1 MLLKSMIT
9 AIKPK
14 IYLNEY
20 GIEKKSKTFFKLTI
34 TPDLSDIPESLISN
48 ETVGAINDRPI
59 ASSKPEIINKK
70 DDNITANL

>member
-1 MLLKSMIT
+1 MIT

-20 GIEKKSKTFFKLTI
+20 GIKKKSKTFFKLTI
-34 TPDLSDIPESLISN
+34 TPDLSDKPESLISN